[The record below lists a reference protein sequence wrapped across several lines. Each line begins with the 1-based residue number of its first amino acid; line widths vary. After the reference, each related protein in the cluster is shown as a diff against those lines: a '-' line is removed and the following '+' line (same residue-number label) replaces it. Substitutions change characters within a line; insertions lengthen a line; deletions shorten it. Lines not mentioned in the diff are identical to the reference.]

1 MAKSLSAS
9 LVDKARHTLC
19 NRICESF
26 REGAVSVRIRKD
38 TQPAAVW
45 FYEKQDRS
53 WKKRGDAIVDAR
65 MVSAL
70 EQELESF
77 VSRKHDSTLH
87 ILSTVKPDWS
97 AVELAF
103 HADDI
108 RDHLSSLESYVYG
121 VLFYKHP
128 DHEHDIRQRVRRG
141 PRMNGRR

>member
-53 WKKRGDAIVDAR
+53 WKKRGEAIDDAR
-65 MVSAL
+65 LVSAL
-70 EQELESF
+70 EQELDSF
-77 VSRKHDSTLH
+77 VSRKHDSTLS
-87 ILSTVKPDWS
+87 IRSTIKPDWN

-108 RDHLSSLESYVYG
+108 RDHLSALESYVYG